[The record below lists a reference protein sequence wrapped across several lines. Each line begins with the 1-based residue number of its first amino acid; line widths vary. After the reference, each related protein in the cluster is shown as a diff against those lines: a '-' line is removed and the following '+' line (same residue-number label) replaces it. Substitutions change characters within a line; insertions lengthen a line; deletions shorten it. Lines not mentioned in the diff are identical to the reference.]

1 VFTKNIKENMMKNI
15 LYVVS
20 LLLIL
25 HSTALPGGVK
35 NKNGILTSSSL
46 SILNVIAAAGTS
58 VSVPVKVQGLSNI
71 GAISLKIPYNSA
83 LTFVSLTTSTG
94 LTFISNAAGGV
105 ISIAWV
111 DFTGVTPQTFPDGSA
126 LLNLNF
132 TYSGGSAPVTFNT
145 SMCQIADEQAVPLN
159 VTFNNGGV
167 TPFTGTFPALSIGNA
182 TALNNTAVTLPLN
195 AQTFN
200 SISSFTFNIS
210 YNTSTLTY
218 TGLTNTYNGITISN
232 SAAAGV
238 LTLSWSG
245 ASSITISNGLLA
257 NLNFTYLT
265 GTGPVSFNSALSE
278 VINSSGQIISGVV
291 YTNGSVA
298 QAIPPVAPVLS
309 SPLTGAVNQPVSLA
323 LTWGSVPTA
332 QSYRVQVSTD
342 SLFATTFKDSSGITT
357 TTLNITS
364 LNNSTK
370 YFWRVNASYLGLAGN
385 YSTVSNFTTII
396 ASPTVPVLTS
406 PANNSVNQPL
416 TITFNWNSIPI
427 AASYRIQVATD
438 SLFTSLILNDST
450 VTTNSKTLT
459 GLLNL
464 KKYYWRVNA
473 KNLAGT
479 SAYSIIS
486 NFTTITVAPA
496 APILTSPS
504 TGSINQP
511 ITLTLNWGTV
521 TGAVSYRVQLATD
534 SLFVSLVVNDS
545 TVTSTNKSVSGLG
558 NNTIYFWRVNAKNVG
573 GTSSWSAVWNF
584 KTLSLPTVSGKVLY
598 ASTNPQGVKNVIVTL
613 NPGGY
618 TSTTD
623 VSGSFNFLNV
633 PNGSYT
639 VSASTANA
647 WSNNEINATDALW
660 IAQAFVGL
668 KTFSG
673 IQNLAA
679 DVNLLA
685 GVNNT
690 DALLIV
696 RRWAGLT
703 TSFPSGDWVFTY
715 PAVTV
720 ADSNLNLTVNCLFA
734 GDVNASSNMSA
745 LPKQNFISFEENNL
759 LNIKQ
764 NEEFDIPVTI
774 NQNVNLGA
782 MNLSF
787 NYPADLASFEGAFF
801 SADNIITNEQDGNV
815 KIAWFDISGGQ
826 KPVTLKSGNN
836 VIVLRFKSSNAFN
849 VGSRFSVQFDKS
861 ACEFA
866 SADGNILPSVQLQ
879 FPAASLMV
887 PTESSL
893 MQNYPNPF
901 NPTTTIR
908 YSLAY
913 ESNVTLKIFNSIGQS
928 VREFNEGIKQQGN
941 NEVNFNA
948 AGLASGI
955 YLFSISAQSVDGKNN
970 FSAVKKMILMK

>member
-1 VFTKNIKENMMKNI
+1 MKNI
-15 LYVVS
+15 LFVIS
-20 LLLIL
+20 LLVIL
-25 HSTALPGGVK
+25 HGTAFPGGIK

-46 SILNVIAAAGTS
+46 NISNVIAASGTS

-83 LTFVSLTTSTG
+83 LTFVSITTSTG

-111 DFTGVTPQTFPDGSA
+111 DFSGVTPQTFPDGSA

-132 TYSGGSAPVTFNT
+132 TYSGGSAPITFNT
-145 SMCQIADEQAVPLN
+145 SFCQIADEQAVPLN

-182 TALNNTAVTLPLN
+182 KALNNTAVTLPLN
-195 AQTFN
+195 AQAFN
-200 SISSFTFNIS
+200 GINSFTFNIS

-218 TGLTNTYNGITISN
+218 TGLSNTYNGITISN

-291 YTNGSVA
+291 YTNGSIA
-298 QAIPPVAPVLS
+298 QAVPPVAPVLS

-342 SLFATTFKDSSGITT
+342 SLFASTIKDSSGITT

-370 YFWRVNASYLGLAGN
+370 YFWRVNASNLGFAGN

-396 ASPTVPVLTS
+396 ATPTVPVMTS
-406 PANNSVNQPL
+406 PSTRSINQPIAL
-416 TITFNWNSIPI
+416 TLNWGAVTG
-427 AASYRIQVATD
+427 AASYRI
-438 SLFTSLILNDST
+438 
-450 VTTNSKTLT
+450 
-459 GLLNL
+459 
-464 KKYYWRVNA
+464 
-473 KNLAGT
+473 
-479 SAYSIIS
+479 
-486 NFTTITVAPA
+486 
-496 APILTSPS
+496 
-504 TGSINQP
+504 
-511 ITLTLNWGTV
+511 
-521 TGAVSYRVQLATD
+521 QLATD
-534 SLFVSLVVNDS
+534 SLFVSLIVNDS
-545 TVTSTNKSVSGLG
+545 TVTTTNKSVSGLG

-679 DVNLLA
+679 DVNLLS

-696 RRWAGLT
+696 RRWAGST

-720 ADSNLNLTVNCLFA
+720 ADSNLNITVNCLFA

-745 LPKQNFISFEENNL
+745 LPKQNFISFEENNV

-774 NQNVNLGA
+774 NQYVNLGA
-782 MNLSF
+782 INLSF
-787 NYPADLASFEGAFF
+787 NYPTDLASFEGAFF

-826 KPVTLKSGNN
+826 KPVTLKPGNN
-836 VIVLRFKSSNAFN
+836 LIVLRFKSSAAFSA
-849 VGSRFSVQFDKS
+849 GSRFSVQFDKS
-861 ACEFA
+861 VCEFA
-866 SADGNILPSVQLQ
+866 SADGNILASVQLQ

-893 MQNYPNPF
+893 KQNYPNPF
-901 NPTTTIR
+901 NPTTTIK

-913 ESNVTLKIFNSIGQS
+913 ESNVTLRIFNSLGQS
-928 VREFNEGIKQQGN
+928 VRVFNEGTKQQGD

-955 YLFSISAQSVDGKNN
+955 YLFSISAQSVDGKNSFN
-970 FSAVKKMILMK
+970 AVKKMILMK